1 MSKLAK
7 KPIDVANIEC
17 NLTKDK
23 LTFKGKHGDLSIDI
37 PSSVTI
43 SIEENALTVASES
56 ERNLGLY
63 FSLIKNM
70 AVGVNQQF
78 TEELILNGVGYR
90 VALSNNKLNF
100 NLGYSHPAEYVLPDN
115 VKAEIISPTEIK
127 LVGVDKQ
134 LVGQVAAE
142 IIQLRPAKK
151 DPYKLKGV
159 RRKRDRIIK
168 KAGKKVK

>member
-1 MSKLAK
+1 
-7 KPIDVANIEC
+7 
-17 NLTKDK
+17 
-23 LTFKGKHGDLSIDI
+23 
-37 PSSVTI
+37 
-43 SIEENALTVASES
+43 
-56 ERNLGLY
+56 
-63 FSLIKNM
+63 M
-70 AVGVNQQF
+70 AIGVNEQF

-100 NLGYSHPAEYVLPDN
+100 NLGYSHPAEYILPDN

-127 LVGVDKQ
+127 LVGMNKQ

-142 IIQLRPAKK
+142 IIELRPAKK

>member
-7 KPIDVANIEC
+7 KPINLENIEC
-17 NLTKDK
+17 DLSKDK
-23 LTFKGKHGDLSIDI
+23 LTLKGKHGELSIEI
-37 PSSVTI
+37 PSCVKI
-43 SIEENALTVASES
+43 SIDEKALTVMSES
-56 ERNLGLY
+56 GVNLGLY

-70 AVGVNQQF
+70 AIGVNEQF

-100 NLGYSHPAEYVLPDN
+100 NLGYSHPAEYILPDN

-127 LVGVDKQ
+127 LVGMNKQ

-142 IIQLRPAKK
+142 IIELRPAKK